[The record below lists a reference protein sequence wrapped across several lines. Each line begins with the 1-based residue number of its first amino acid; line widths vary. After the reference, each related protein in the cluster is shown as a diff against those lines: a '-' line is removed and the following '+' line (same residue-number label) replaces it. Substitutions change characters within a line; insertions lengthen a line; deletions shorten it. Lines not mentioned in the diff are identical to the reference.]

1 MRYFGTEGT
10 EEYMQ
15 IIKCLKEDQHI
26 LYTIKTTDGTLLEHR
41 LPIDTPSDKVI
52 KILSI
57 VEEYNA
63 HKI

>member
-1 MRYFGTEGT
+1 
-10 EEYMQ
+10 MQ